1 MAKTN
6 LIRNPSVICSILHD
20 MRSTP
25 SEATLWTADLA
36 ARLRLLQGEL
46 ADEAPDARK
55 QAMMDEVASALTSVP
70 LELRQ
75 TYLETV
81 AGEFPLP
88 EIEVK
93 ESAAP
98 GETPAPRLPDDPV
111 ILVEHLLSIVP
122 GMAPE
127 QLKELANR
135 LLQSG
140 LLPAPAAD
148 SSLKPPE
155 ELRKR
160 LEKLAPG
167 KPLDPT
173 RALRML
179 DLLLELSSSLDQL
192 VWQVWKT
199 VAPKSVF
206 HPEAGRFGDFR
217 KCLAP
222 YLTGDPEVSTEQ
234 VRQTVEKTRKLIAGL
249 LAAMGT
255 VGEAYSR
262 RVLDRLSPEAIK
274 KSAEAE
280 PGVFENIEK
289 KCWRKYSA
297 LFNEFTG
304 PAVEK
309 EVLNAIRKYTEKLV
323 LGADAAGALED

>member
-1 MAKTN
+1 MSGTS
-6 LIRNPSVICSILHD
+6 PE
-20 MRSTP
+20 T
-25 SEATLWTADLA
+25 TLWTADLA
-36 ARLRLLQGEL
+36 ARLKLLQGDL
-46 ADEAPDARK
+46 ADEPPDVRK
-55 QAMMDEVASALTSVP
+55 QALMDEVESALASVP
-70 LELRQ
+70 LEMRQ
-75 TYLETV
+75 TCLETV
-81 AGEFPLP
+81 AAEFPLP
-88 EIEVK
+88 ETEVQ
-93 ESAAP
+93 ESAIPEEIPAP
-98 GETPAPRLPDDPV
+98 GPPDDPV
-111 ILVEHLLSIVP
+111 ILVEHLLNLMP
-122 GMAPE
+122 GMAVGQIE
-127 QLKELANR
+127 AVSNR

-148 SSLKPPE
+148 GGPKPPE

-167 KPLDPT
+167 RTLDAT

-199 VAPKSVF
+199 VAPKSVI

-234 VRQTVEKTRKLIAGL
+234 VKNAVEKTRKLIAGL

-255 VGEAYSR
+255 VGEAYAR
-262 RVLDRLSPEAIK
+262 KFLDRLSPEAIK
-274 KSAEAE
+274 KTAEAE
-280 PGVFENIEK
+280 PGVFESIEK
-289 KCWRKYSA
+289 KCWRKYNA
-297 LFNEFTG
+297 VFKEFTG
-304 PAVEK
+304 PAIEK